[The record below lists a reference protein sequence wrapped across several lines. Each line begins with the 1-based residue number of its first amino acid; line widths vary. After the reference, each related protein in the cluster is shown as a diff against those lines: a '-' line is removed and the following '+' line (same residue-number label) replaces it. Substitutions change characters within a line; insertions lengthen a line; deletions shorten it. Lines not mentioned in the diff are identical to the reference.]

1 MSDIL
6 QQILDNEKREEG
18 INDGNRDLIIGNDF
32 ASQVQDDSG
41 PDILQHI
48 LDKETELRDLK
59 IKQNLQAVVN
69 RDPDRV
75 GEAMELAKELGL
87 PQGFHLTSNEAIQLM
102 KEKQQRD
109 YFAKLNLAKNSPI
122 LYKKLTDPKFAALA
136 YDNLENLEG
145 LEKLFH
151 DFAEIPENVAQGWEK
166 GRLQHRR
173 GWIGVQLQWGDP
185 DQETLDELKEID
197 ARLAEIEEDGTGPFE
212 EGFAIFGQYSK
223 TLPHAFAKGGA
234 GAVVGGAAGAWMG
247 PGSIF
252 TAKGGFIVGFMTS
265 LGIDSWAIESGNAYL
280 TLTQD
285 GI

>member
-122 LYKKLTDPKFAALA
+122 LYKKLTDPKL
-136 YDNLENLEG
+136 
-145 LEKLFH
+145 
-151 DFAEIPENVAQGWEK
+151 
-166 GRLQHRR
+166 
-173 GWIGVQLQWGDP
+173 
-185 DQETLDELKEID
+185 
-197 ARLAEIEEDGTGPFE
+197 
-212 EGFAIFGQYSK
+212 
-223 TLPHAFAKGGA
+223 
-234 GAVVGGAAGAWMG
+234 
-247 PGSIF
+247 
-252 TAKGGFIVGFMTS
+252 S
-265 LGIDSWAIESGNAYL
+265 LIHI
-280 TLTQD
+280 
-285 GI
+285 

>member
-122 LYKKLTDPKFAALA
+122 LIK
-136 YDNLENLEG
+136 N
-145 LEKLFH
+145 
-151 DFAEIPENVAQGWEK
+151 
-166 GRLQHRR
+166 
-173 GWIGVQLQWGDP
+173 
-185 DQETLDELKEID
+185 
-197 ARLAEIEEDGTGPFE
+197 
-212 EGFAIFGQYSK
+212 
-223 TLPHAFAKGGA
+223 
-234 GAVVGGAAGAWMG
+234 
-247 PGSIF
+247 
-252 TAKGGFIVGFMTS
+252 
-265 LGIDSWAIESGNAYL
+265 
-280 TLTQD
+280 
-285 GI
+285 